1 MKSGFRLPEV
11 VKNPV
16 SFYLA
21 FPPSSAFGTSMHSSL
36 SIPSLLSPTHHF
48 HLHHWTNKRNQQGR
62 PEGRQLN
69 IGEGVSN
76 TKEKRENR

>member
-21 FPPSSAFGTSMHSSL
+21 FPPSSAFGTSIPSSL
-36 SIPSLLSPTHHF
+36 PTPLSSHPHTTF
-48 HLHHWTNKRNQQGR
+48 TYITGQTDATSKRGWK
-62 PEGRQLN
+62 
-69 IGEGVSN
+69 GVS
-76 TKEKRENR
+76 